1 VSTIDSGK
9 TAQAHDGRGLV
20 AADEP
25 VPAATRRLAALMIES
40 TLESRRAYQEILF
53 TTPGVS
59 DFISASWMRRG
70 DCSRCDSVATLGR
83 YSPSMESESVVV

>member
-1 VSTIDSGK
+1 MSTIDSGK

-25 VPAATRRLAALMIES
+25 VPAATRRLAALIES

-70 DCSRCDSVATLGR
+70 DRSRCDSVATLGR